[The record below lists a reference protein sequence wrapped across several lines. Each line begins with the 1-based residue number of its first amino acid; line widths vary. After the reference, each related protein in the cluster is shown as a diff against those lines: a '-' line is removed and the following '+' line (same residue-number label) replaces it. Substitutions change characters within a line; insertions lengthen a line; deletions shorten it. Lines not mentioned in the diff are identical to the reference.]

1 MSDKKVIFADGF
13 GQIHFA
19 GGMIR
24 MDLVN
29 LEPTEEGKPPV
40 PEATARLIVPPQGF
54 LAMFNAMQQM
64 IGKLEQ
70 AGLVKRNDNAA
81 QNAQGQQNASN
92 WGNQNANWNN

>member
-1 MSDKKVIFADGF
+1 MSDKKVIYTDGF

-70 AGLVKRNDNAA
+70 QLGQPKR
-81 QNAQGQQNASN
+81 QRKRKQLGQLKIAS
-92 WGNQNANWNN
+92 

>member
-1 MSDKKVIFADGF
+1 MSDKKVIYADGF

-24 MDLVN
+24 IDMVN

-40 PEATARLIVPPQGF
+40 PETTSRLIVPPQGF

-64 IGKLEQ
+64 IGKLEE
-70 AGLVKRNDNAA
+70 AGLVKRNA
-81 QNAQGQQNASN
+81 NAQQTADNWGSTQNNQNGNN
-92 WGNQNANWNN
+92 WGN

>member
-19 GGMIR
+19 GGIFR

>member
-1 MSDKKVIFADGF
+1 MSDKKVIYTDGF

-64 IGKLEQ
+64 IGKLEE
-70 AGLVKRNDNAA
+70 AGLVKRNA
-81 QNAQGQQNASN
+81 NAQQTADNWGSTQNNQNGNN
-92 WGNQNANWNN
+92 WGN

>member
-1 MSDKKVIFADGF
+1 MSDKKVIYTDGF

-24 MDLVN
+24 IDMVN

-40 PEATARLIVPPQGF
+40 PETTARLVVPPQGF

-64 IGKLEQ
+64 IGKLEE
-70 AGLVKRNDNAA
+70 AGLVKRNT
-81 QNAQGQQNASN
+81 NAQQQTADNWGSTQKNGNN
-92 WGNQNANWNN
+92 WGN

>member
-1 MSDKKVIFADGF
+1 
-13 GQIHFA
+13 
-19 GGMIR
+19 MIR

-64 IGKLEQ
+64 IGKLES
-70 AGLVKRNDNAA
+70 AGLIRKNDNAA
-81 QNAQGQQNASN
+81 QNANN
-92 WGNQNANWNN
+92 WGNQNGNQNGNWGNN

>member
-70 AGLVKRNDNAA
+70 AGLIKKNDNAA
-81 QNAQGQQNASN
+81 QNANN
-92 WGNQNANWNN
+92 WGNQNGNQNGNWGNN